1 MKNCV
6 GIRTASLRVAHR
18 TLPYGTLGANG
29 ILLGIADAPEG
40 IAARI
45 FQSGKCQNNLR

>member
-1 MKNCV
+1 MKNCLYK
-6 GIRTASLRVAHR
+6 AYR
-18 TLPYGTLGANG
+18 TLPYG
-29 ILLGIADAPEG
+29 IPLLGLADAPEA